1 MSLKDVQSF
10 YIRIANDESFRIQ
23 IKNVQSKEECSQIV
37 KAAGY
42 DFNQE
47 ELEEYTNQLLE
58 LSSTDNELR
67 DLNEKELEAVFGGI
81 SSFFTNPEDRMY
93 TMYGVPRGLWD
104 L

>member
-1 MSLKDVQSF
+1 MSLKNVQSF
-10 YIRIANDESFRIQ
+10 YIRVANDESFRIQ

-47 ELEEYTNQLLE
+47 EFKEYTNQLLE
-58 LSSTDNELR
+58 LSSADSELR

-81 SSFFTNPEDRMY
+81 SSFFTNPDKMF